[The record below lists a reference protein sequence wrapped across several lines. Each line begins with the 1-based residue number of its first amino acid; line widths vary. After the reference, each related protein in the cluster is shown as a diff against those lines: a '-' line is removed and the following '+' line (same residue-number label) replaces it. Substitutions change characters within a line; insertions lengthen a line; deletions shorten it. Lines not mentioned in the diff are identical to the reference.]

1 MIRLS
6 DPVKRRGVR
15 CRGMTWHPQLW
26 KIPHIP
32 SSTSGS
38 SSMTTT
44 SAPSDSSDWLG
55 PATGSAEISV
65 QASASGTSPP
75 AEMEAF
81 DNGTL
86 EGHFCRAPVM
96 IL

>member
-1 MIRLS
+1 
-6 DPVKRRGVR
+6 VEN
-15 CRGMTWHPQLW
+15 
-26 KIPHIP
+26 
-32 SSTSGS
+32 
-38 SSMTTT
+38 
-44 SAPSDSSDWLG
+44 
-55 PATGSAEISV
+55 SAEISV